1 MSMKIIQNA
10 SLKAYNTF
18 GMDVRCGHLYLV
30 ETEKDVPSL
39 FENGVFDSEYM
50 MIGDGSNVLFTKPFQ
65 GTIIKMVT
73 KGIEKMEEGAEFV
86 WLKVAAGEKWEDFV
100 GYCIKNQYFGVENLV
115 GIPGLVGSSPVQ
127 NIGAYGVEVKDL
139 IHEVHGWRI
148 STRSTF
154 VLRNEDC
161 HFGYRSSIFKTE
173 LKGDCIITDVVFR
186 LSKKEAYNVSYKGL
200 ADELQKEDLP
210 LSLPCVADAV
220 IAVRNSKLPDIRHY
234 GCAGSFFK
242 NPIVEKEVFDALML
256 KFPGLISYPAG
267 DGKVK
272 MAAGQLIDLAGMKGV
287 RDGDVGVWP
296 KQALVIVNY
305 GNATGQEVVAF
316 YKKVQE
322 KVMDRFGIRIEPE
335 VNIV

>member
-1 MSMKIIQNA
+1 MKIIQNA

-18 GMDVRCGHLYLV
+18 GMDVRCGYLYLV
-30 ETEKDVPSL
+30 ETEEDISAL
-39 FENGVFDSEYM
+39 FENAVFDSEYM
-50 MIGDGSNVLFTKPFQ
+50 MIGEGSNVLFTKPFQ
-65 GTIIKMVT
+65 GIIIKMVT

-127 NIGAYGVEVKDL
+127 NIGAYGVEVKDV
-139 IHEVHGWRI
+139 IHEVRGWRI
-148 STRSTF
+148 STRSSF
-154 VLRNEDC
+154 ILRNEDC

-173 LKGDCIITDVVFR
+173 LKGDCIITNVVFR

-210 LSLPCVADAV
+210 LSLPRVADAV

-256 KFPGLISYPAG
+256 RYPSLISYPAG
-267 DGKVK
+267 DGKLK

-287 RDGDVGVWP
+287 RDGDVGIWP

-316 YKKVQE
+316 YQKVQE